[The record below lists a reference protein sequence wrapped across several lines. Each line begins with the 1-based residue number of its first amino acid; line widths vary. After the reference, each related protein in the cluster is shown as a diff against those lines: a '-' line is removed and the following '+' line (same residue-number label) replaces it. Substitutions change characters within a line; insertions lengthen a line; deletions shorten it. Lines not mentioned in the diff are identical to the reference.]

1 MFSFRKYLRDSE
13 RMLFVKMSFQNC
25 WQIIDERNKELSK
38 ITEKEKAE
46 KILMEVYKIWN
57 YGNSSKM
64 RSNTNMDTNHIFA
77 ESYKAVMKD
86 KVKICKL

>member
-46 KILMEVYKIWN
+46 KIL
-57 YGNSSKM
+57 S
-64 RSNTNMDTNHIFA
+64 D
-77 ESYKAVMKD
+77 
-86 KVKICKL
+86 